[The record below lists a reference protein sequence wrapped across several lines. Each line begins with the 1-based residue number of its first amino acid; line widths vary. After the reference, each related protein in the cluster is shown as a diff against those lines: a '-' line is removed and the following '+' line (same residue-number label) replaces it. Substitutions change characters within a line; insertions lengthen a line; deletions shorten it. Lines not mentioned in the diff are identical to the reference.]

1 MMLQE
6 LAPEYAGNSAQR
18 DERICGFTNG
28 IYSRLFCG
36 GVFEQLARYTMR

>member
-6 LAPEYAGNSAQR
+6 LAPEYTGNSAQR

-28 IYSRLFCG
+28 IYTADYSV
-36 GVFEQLARYTMR
+36 GVCSSNSLATR